1 MSYESK
7 KGYRA
12 EHHAELWVAEKMGVQ
27 VYRPR
32 AGRVDDIGDLCGLPF
47 VLSVKDHA
55 SMELSAWVH
64 SLRSMV
70 DASGLGTGFVL
81 HKRRGYG
88 DVGEWYLT
96 TTPRMALP
104 ILRSFVEQRGTTV

>member
-1 MSYESK
+1 MSYASK

-12 EHHAELWVAEKMGVQ
+12 EHDAELWVLQHIGVD

-32 AGRVDDIGDLCGLPF
+32 AGRTDDIGDLCGLPF
-47 VLSVKDHA
+47 VLSVKDHRDL
-55 SMELSAWVH
+55 ELSAWVH
-64 SLRSMV
+64 GLRNMV
-70 DASGLGTGFVL
+70 QASGLDAGFVL

-96 TTPRMALP
+96 TTPRLALP
-104 ILRSFVEQRGTTV
+104 ILRSYVEDH

>member
-1 MSYESK
+1 MSYASK

-12 EHHAELWVAEKMGVQ
+12 EHHAELWVAEHIGVN

-32 AGRVDDIGDLCGLPF
+32 AGRPEDIGDLCGLPL
-47 VLSVKDHA
+47 VLSIKDHA
-55 SMELSAWVH
+55 KLELSAWVH
-64 SLRSMV
+64 GLRAMV
-70 DASGLGTGFVL
+70 DASGLTTGFVL

-96 TTPRMALP
+96 TTPRLALP
-104 ILRSFVEQRGTTV
+104 IIRSYVEQRGLTR